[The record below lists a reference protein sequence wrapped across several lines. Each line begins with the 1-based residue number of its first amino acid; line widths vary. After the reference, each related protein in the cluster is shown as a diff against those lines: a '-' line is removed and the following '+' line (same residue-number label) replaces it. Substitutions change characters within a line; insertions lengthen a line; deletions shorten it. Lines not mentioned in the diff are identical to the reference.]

1 MSVHKSLK
9 LKNTLIRERNVLTR
23 AERLIVLKDQGRW
36 KDGEPI
42 YGLPKTR
49 TDMAKQ

>member
-9 LKNTLIRERNVLTR
+9 LKGSLKRSRNVLGR
-23 AERLIVLKDQGRW
+23 AERIDLMRRRGQWREGRS
-36 KDGEPI
+36 I

-49 TDMAKQ
+49 VTIGK